1 MKNAK
6 KIVAVALAS
15 TMAVGMMAGCGSS
28 GSKGGSGKSGDSDGI
43 RVYNSKVEI
52 QTQLEE
58 MAKTYTEKTGVPVE
72 I

>member
-28 GSKGGSGKSGDSDGI
+28 GSKGGSSKSGDSEGI

-58 MAKTYTEKTGVPVE
+58 RL
-72 I
+72 